1 MTFEQQ
7 WIEYDYNPFI
17 LFNSEGK
24 ILSLNAEA
32 QYLMGATDAST
43 IYEIA
48 MSYAS
53 SSFGFNTTFVDLE
66 LGRFKYFGVTVGY
79 ETEEEIGIRLY
90 QTPTFKFTKP
100 QTDVD
105 LVNIYTLI
113 DLAISSNSI
122 GNKTEFVKELDPTI
136 PEIRLNANQF
146 IKMLNKIYVSM
157 LHNEMIKTHLFFR
170 VGEYIR
176 YEGEKYTIF
185 AIEVS
190 AESIEPKHLPAIE
203 ALVNESNLYVD
214 IKESSITV
222 NIPMIMS

>member
-24 ILSLNAEA
+24 IISLNAEA
-32 QYLMGATDAST
+32 QYLMGSTNAST
-43 IYEIA
+43 VYEIA

-66 LGRFKYFGVTVGY
+66 FGRFKYFGVTVGY

-100 QTDVD
+100 QKDVD
-105 LVNIYTLI
+105 LVNVYTLI

-122 GNKTEFVKELDPTI
+122 GSKTEFTKELDPTI
-136 PEIRLNANQF
+136 PEVRLNANLF

-157 LHNEMIKTHLFFR
+157 LHNESIKTRLYFR
-170 VGEYIR
+170 IGEYIR

-185 AIEVS
+185 SIEVS
-190 AESIEPKHLPAIE
+190 SKRIEPKHIPAIE
-203 ALVNESNLYVD
+203 ALVNETNLYVD
-214 IKESSITV
+214 MKEESITI
-222 NIPMIMS
+222 NIPMIVS